1 MDVEIPVGASK
12 EEKEY
17 YQRFFTQELEEK
29 ETKQY
34 IKEIREQQK
43 ELPPLTIGEVT
54 AICQKELSKQNE
66 IDIRL
71 ENLLHSLLAQI
82 RPMAMALLKHDLRV
96 DLLETRIKDLEDR
109 PLPQVDCVMAQL
121 THLEHDQGYHQQL
134 LRDNHELLSRRV
146 KILEANSK
154 NHVIQ

>member
-1 MDVEIPVGASK
+1 MDADQREHYQQHFLK
-12 EEKEY
+12 EHE
-17 YQRFFTQELEEK
+17 EL

-43 ELPPLTIGEVT
+43 ELPPLTIAEVT
-54 AICQKELSKQNE
+54 AICQRELSKQNE
-66 IDIRL
+66 IDLRL
-71 ENLLHSLLAQI
+71 ENLLHSLLAQV
-82 RPMAMALLKHDLRV
+82 RPMAAALFKNDLRT
-96 DLLETRIKDLEDR
+96 DLLETRIKDLEDK